1 MPSVWLVV
9 FFFFTVSWLV
19 PWPGIEP
26 RPSALGLQTLN
37 HWTTR
42 EISRLWYFSHLLHPS
57 YNIDWEFIH
66 TRYTLKFWFPKD
78 EYKALL
84 LSLRIA
90 NNPGQRYSSSFIYLG
105 VFCLFVFSFFSLDLS
120 GKLESNSSR
129 SLLKSD
135 LTFGIKMFP
144 WVISLFLCRAAWIPS
159 LKYRQYPSI
168 TMMESLFIVEG
179 GSKIK
184 WPHETAWRPFNGI
197 PALSEAKAKAKSQPQ
212 EHYKLSA
219 IPAVFN
225 KLTYWLQRVDQH
237 DKDRLSEYPEKKQ
250 SP

>member
-1 MPSVWLVV
+1 M
-9 FFFFTVSWLV
+9 
-19 PWPGIEP
+19 
-26 RPSALGLQTLN
+26 
-37 HWTTR
+37 
-42 EISRLWYFSHLLHPS
+42 
-57 YNIDWEFIH
+57 
-66 TRYTLKFWFPKD
+66 
-78 EYKALL
+78 
-84 LSLRIA
+84 
-90 NNPGQRYSSSFIYLG
+90 PGQRYNSFFIYLG
-105 VFCLFVFSFFSLDLS
+105 FFLLVFSFFSLDLS

-144 WVISLFLCRAAWIPS
+144 WVNSLFLCRAAWIPS
-159 LKYRQYPSI
+159 LKYRQYPSVA
-168 TMMESLFIVEG
+168 MMESLFIVEG
-179 GSKIK
+179 GSKIE
-184 WPHETAWRPFNGI
+184 WPHETVWKPFSGI

-225 KLTYWLQRVDQH
+225 KLTRWLQQVDQH